1 MALTPS
7 VNSGVSPSASLRTV
21 SGSTELAE
29 VLSNCLPNPF
39 GKLRGESFGF
49 AQDSERL
56 DRARR
61 GPVELLAEPLR

>member
-1 MALTPS
+1 
-7 VNSGVSPSASLRTV
+7 V

-49 AQDSERL
+49 AQDSE
-56 DRARR
+56 
-61 GPVELLAEPLR
+61 PVELLAEPPLIISVYPVRNGGF